1 MTRRYTARAIP
12 ASGGRLSNDP
22 RSSEKTDAEAASSA
36 DPEKGEPAASDA
48 SSPANQLDG
57 GRSAANQ
64 REGGL
69 NATDPLETF
78 RQAARLAEDRIAE
91 VAAATSALKADND
104 TFRARLERQLSE
116 KYEQRREHLLLS
128 SVQTLEAMDRAI
140 EAARKSDAA
149 ESLISGVM
157 LVRTQLFRI
166 LQEEGLERVSV
177 LGLPFDRRSA
187 EAVQRRPVTDPD
199 HDGLVIE
206 ELQSGHQ
213 IRGHILRRAKVVVG
227 EFTEEVIAPIA
238 AAPKKEEP
246 KPKPEPEPAAPPPP
260 PAVKK
265 EAAPAIKEE
274 PAPAAT
280 EPPTAPAGDEAIV
293 VEDWTEPTHPGTP
306 AALLGLPV
314 APPPPVVAAAEEDDN
329 SATATMVLGE
339 AAAVFVRPPAPAPP
353 THGATAAA
361 PDPVEE
367 TQENTEPLTQG
378 IARETQPV
386 PRPPRPYG
394 AKAGSGSGPRPS
406 VRPGGLGPPRV
417 RTGPVPPQRDRTP
430 VYEDPRASTPE
441 APENPEPPVPA
452 PAAPTNP
459 GVATLPPAG
468 GGRGLAVA
476 GIGGTALLLVVAIG
490 WWALARRPKPAE
502 TAGVVAEASPAAA
515 APATAAPPPVIE
527 EDVTV
532 VPPSRTE
539 TASPVLPSPGAAATE
554 TTLPAAGP
562 AAAPAA
568 ANAPP
573 PVVAAP
579 AATRPTPPPPAA
591 PVNPVPGLMAQAEQ
605 AMAAKR
611 YGDAIAKLNDVLKLE
626 PQNQEA
632 ATRKLHAQGERA
644 SMGRYFLTAVTMS
657 EGKASGGGLKGFDG
671 GSVVKSQ
678 CECALTYEVDPTN
691 PAQGERYAVSIFLRN
706 DSKKDIKPQS
716 IAAAVTVNGSSSDRP
731 ISLATREVKRGQK
744 TLIGRLDDVWTVGT
758 TSWSMEAAVSAGG
771 NTYRAQ
777 LTWELRV
784 NPGQ

>member
-1 MTRRYTARAIP
+1 M
-12 ASGGRLSNDP
+12 SDEQ
-22 RSSEKTDAEAASSA
+22 RSSEKTDAEAASTA
-36 DPEKGEPAASDA
+36 VPEKGEPAASGP
-48 SSPANQLDG
+48 SSPA
-57 GRSAANQ
+57 
-64 REGGL
+64 
-69 NATDPLETF
+69 DPSETF

-91 VAAATSALKADND
+91 VAAATSALKADNE
-104 TFRARLERQLSE
+104 TFRDRLEGELSE
-116 KYEQRREHLLLS
+116 KYEKRRERLLLS
-128 SVQTLEAMDRAI
+128 AVQTLEAMDRAI

-227 EFTEEVIAPIA
+227 EFSEEVIAPIA

-246 KPKPEPEPAAPPPP
+246 KPEPEPAAPPPP
-260 PAVKK
+260 PAVKE

-314 APPPPVVAAAEEDDN
+314 APPPPAVAAAEEDDN

-441 APENPEPPVPA
+441 APENPDSPVPA

-476 GIGGTALLLVVAIG
+476 GIAGTALLLVVAIG

-539 TASPVLPSPGAAATE
+539 TASPVLPSPGTAATE

-562 AAAPAA
+562 AAAAA